1 VKLVGVDCDMCADI
15 LFNLES
21 GEEEELF
28 EDEDEEEDAEKD
40 EGEE

>member
-1 VKLVGVDCDMCADI
+1 MCADI

>member
-1 VKLVGVDCDMCADI
+1 MCADI
-15 LFNLES
+15 LFNLKF

-28 EDEDEEEDAEKD
+28 EEGDAEKD